1 MFNDRLRSG
10 CSRHPMAITCHR
22 TRFRHR
28 RRVHPSR
35 IRSRPPPHP
44 PRGRIVDP
52 ASLSSRTRGPFP
64 RRRGVHRRR
73 WPLAGSR
80 PFGDVALKDHCR
92 DQSPGRSLRNLRMVV
107 EEEKTNDEVMYCYL
121 EALCGVSETLLY
133 VNRIK
138 DRTGVNTRVQILFL
152 IPFKYSSLLCL
163 IHWNTYIEY

>member
-35 IRSRPPPHP
+35 TRSRPPPRP

-80 PFGDVALKDHCR
+80 PFEDVALKDHRR
-92 DQSPGRSLRNLRMVV
+92 DLSPGRSLRNLWMLV
-107 EEEKTNDEVMYCYL
+107 EEETTNDEVSFARIVIL

-133 VNRIK
+133 VNRVK
-138 DRTGVNTRVQILFL
+138 DRTGVNTRVECYENL
-152 IPFKYSSLLCL
+152 
-163 IHWNTYIEY
+163 